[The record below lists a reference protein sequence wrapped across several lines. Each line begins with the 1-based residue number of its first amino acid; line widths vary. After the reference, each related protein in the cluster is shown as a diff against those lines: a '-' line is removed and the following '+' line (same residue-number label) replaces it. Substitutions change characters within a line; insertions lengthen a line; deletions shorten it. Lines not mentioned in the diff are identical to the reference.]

1 MRKINKV
8 LRPKIHP
15 TAFVAPGA
23 HVMGEVILKEH
34 ASIWP
39 GAVLRGDINRITVG
53 RYSNIQD
60 LSVMHIGDEEPV
72 SVGDYCTCGHR
83 VVLHGCRVGNGVLV
97 GISAILMNNARVEDD
112 VVIGAGSL
120 ITEHAHL
127 KGGSLY
133 FGRPAKFIRK
143 LKPAE
148 IKMNYYWA
156 KKYAWLAEIHA
167 KGLIQEASF

>member
-1 MRKINKV
+1 MRKITKV
-8 LRPKIHP
+8 LRPQIHP

-34 ASIWP
+34 SSIWP

-83 VVLHGCRVGNGVLV
+83 VVLHGCRVGNGVLI
-97 GISAILMNNARVEDD
+97 GISSILMNNSRVGDD
-112 VVIGAGSL
+112 CIIGAGSL
-120 ITEHAHL
+120 ITEGAIL

-133 FGRPAKFIRK
+133 YGRPARFVRK
-143 LKPAE
+143 LKASE
-148 IKMNYYWA
+148 IKMNYYWS
-156 KKYAWLAEIHA
+156 KKYAELAEIHK
-167 KGLIQEASF
+167 KGLIREASF